1 MRTAERPGHR
11 LRCDAAHAFDAMA
24 AAFAE
29 QNGARLCIT
38 DSYRSYALQVTTYAK
53 KPVLGAV
60 PGTSNHG
67 WGLAVDLCGGIQS
80 YTSPQHD
87 WMSEHAGRFGWR
99 QPAWAQQGGSKPEP
113 WHWEFGRIS

>member
-1 MRTAERPGHR
+1 M
-11 LRCDAAHAFDAMA
+11 
-24 AAFAE
+24 
-29 QNGARLCIT
+29 
-38 DSYRSYALQVTTYAK
+38 
-53 KPVLGAV
+53 LGAV

-80 YTSPQHD
+80 YTSPQHA
-87 WMSEHAGRFGWR
+87 WMTEHAGRFGWR